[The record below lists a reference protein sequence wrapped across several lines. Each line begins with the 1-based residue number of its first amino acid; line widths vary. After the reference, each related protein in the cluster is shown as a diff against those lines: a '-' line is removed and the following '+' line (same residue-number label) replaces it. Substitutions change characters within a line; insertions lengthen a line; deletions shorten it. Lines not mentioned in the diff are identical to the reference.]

1 MQTKLATVRASHKR
15 AFLAYVGVSYV
26 SLFRLKFENR
36 EHLPFAVRKEFS
48 MPIEPEKPTHAWEE
62 IAKQLNQEQD
72 RSRVAELAQKL
83 NQAMLAEEREKVRQ
97 RL

>member
-1 MQTKLATVRASHKR
+1 
-15 AFLAYVGVSYV
+15 
-26 SLFRLKFENR
+26 
-36 EHLPFAVRKEFS
+36 

-83 NQAMLAEEREKVRQ
+83 SEAMLAEEREKVRQ
-97 RL
+97 RLGIG